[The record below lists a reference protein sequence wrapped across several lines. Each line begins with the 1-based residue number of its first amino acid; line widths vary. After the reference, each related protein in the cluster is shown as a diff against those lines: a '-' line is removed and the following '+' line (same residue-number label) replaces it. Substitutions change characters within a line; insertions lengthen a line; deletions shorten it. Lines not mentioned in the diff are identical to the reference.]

1 LHKKKLKRKK
11 LAEAEESWKFARD
24 FGVGVWS
31 FFLRE
36 RERERGRD
44 GETERNRERFGRFS
58 GLLFCTIRLQVVF
71 EFVQVARKFFCFGS
85 GLRRRRRRSLFPVSL
100 TWSEASEAGVLE
112 AVVG

>member
-24 FGVGVWS
+24 FGDGVLS
-31 FFLRE
+31 FFLTQR
-36 RERERGRD
+36 
-44 GETERNRERFGRFS
+44 ETERHKETER
-58 GLLFCTIRLQVVF
+58 GLVDFQACFFAQLSCRLFLSLCKLPGS
-71 EFVQVARKFFCFGS
+71 FFCFGS
-85 GLRRRRRRSLFPVSL
+85 GRRRRRRRRSLFPVSL

>member
-1 LHKKKLKRKK
+1 
-11 LAEAEESWKFARD
+11 
-24 FGVGVWS
+24 V
-31 FFLRE
+31 RE
-36 RERERGRD
+36 RD

-58 GLLFCTIRLQVVF
+58 GLLFCTIGLHVVF

-85 GLRRRRRRSLFPVSL
+85 GRRRRRRRRRRSLFSVSL

>member
-36 RERERGRD
+36 RERER
-44 GETERNRERFGRFS
+44 ETERQKETER
-58 GLLFCTIRLQVVF
+58 GLVDFQACFFAQLGCRLFLSLCKLPGSFFALDQV
-71 EFVQVARKFFCFGS
+71 
-85 GLRRRRRRSLFPVSL
+85 
-100 TWSEASEAGVLE
+100 SEEEVCSQFL
-112 AVVG
+112 

>member
-1 LHKKKLKRKK
+1 LEL
-11 LAEAEESWKFARD
+11 
-24 FGVGVWS
+24 
-31 FFLRE
+31 FLE
-36 RERERGRD
+36 RETD

-58 GLLFCTIRLQVVF
+58 GLLFCTIELQVVF

-85 GLRRRRRRSLFPVSL
+85 GLRIRRRRRRRRRLFPVSL